1 MSTLVVCA
9 CCGEERGSHEFTD
22 KTYGGALLRLRT
34 RQLAAAKVRLPCPKS
49 LIRIRSSPLHIPST
63 PTYVRVNYPSLP
75 LFKRVNQ
82 TELRHSTAESFG

>member
-34 RQLAAAKVRLPCPKS
+34 RQLAAAKVRLPCPQS
-49 LIRIRSSPLHIPST
+49 LIQLRSYLSPSHPGTAYSFTST
-63 PTYVRVNYPSLP
+63 PTYAGVKLELYFSSLS
-75 LFKRVNQ
+75 V
-82 TELRHSTAESFG
+82 SF

>member
-49 LIRIRSSPLHIPST
+49 LIRIRSSPLPPQ
-63 PTYVRVNYPSLP
+63 PTSV
-75 LFKRVNQ
+75 
-82 TELRHSTAESFG
+82 